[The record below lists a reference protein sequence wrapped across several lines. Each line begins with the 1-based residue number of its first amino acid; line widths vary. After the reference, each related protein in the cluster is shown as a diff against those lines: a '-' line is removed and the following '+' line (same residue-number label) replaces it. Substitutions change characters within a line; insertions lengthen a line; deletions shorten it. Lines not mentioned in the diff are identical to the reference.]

1 MPTSEPTHDEEFRGW
16 IGRPEPDPVEPEWRY
31 EPIHPRSDLRER
43 LKKLASPLVAGAVLL
58 GKFGGALLKLKGI
71 TTIGSAFVS
80 VAAYAWLWGWQFAI
94 GFVALIFVHELGHAF
109 VLRRQGVPTSPVL
122 FIPFVGA
129 VIGMKQLPKDAWRE
143 AQVALAGPLVGS
155 LGAVACLVAARAT
168 DSNLLQALAYAGFLI
183 NLINLIPVVP
193 LDGGRAAAALHPAVW
208 LVGLAGITALAVV
221 WHVWFLLVFFLVF
234 GAPELLRRFRNRHL
248 DAAYYRVA
256 PRQRLAVGITYLGL
270 AGALIAG
277 MHNTYVKRGFGDDSS
292 SASSGFCALY
302 WDGGSRSWK
311 AAGSQ
316 DTADSGSAPPPAKM
330 IVSTTPAADG
340 SSVVLRFTDGTTAA
354 VSLDACGSS

>member
-1 MPTSEPTHDEEFRGW
+1 MPTREPVDEEFRGW
-16 IGRPEPDPVEPEWRY
+16 LGRPEPGRLEPEPGY
-31 EPIHPRSDLRER
+31 EPIHPRSDLRDR
-43 LKKLASPLVAGAVLL
+43 LKKLVTPLVAAAVLVA
-58 GKFGGALLKLKGI
+58 KFGGALLKLKGI
-71 TTIGSAFVS
+71 TTVGSAFVS

-129 VIGMKQLPKDAWRE
+129 FIGMKQLPKDAWRE

-155 LGAVACLVAARAT
+155 VGALACLVAARTT
-168 DSNLLQALAYAGFLI
+168 DSELLQALAYAGFLI

-208 LVGLAGITALAVV
+208 LVGLGGIVALAIV

-248 DAAYYRVA
+248 DSEYYRVT
-256 PRQRLAVGITYLGL
+256 PRRRLAVGATYLGL

-277 MHNTYVKRGFGDDSS
+277 MHETYVKRGFGDDEA
-292 SASSGFCALY
+292 SAATGFCALY
-302 WDGGSRSWK
+302 WDNGSGSWK
-311 AAGSQ
+311 ATGDQ
-316 DTADSGSAPPPAKM
+316 DAADSGSAPPPAKTV
-330 IVSTTPAADG
+330 VSTAPDQGG
-340 SSVVLRFTDGTTAA
+340 SSVVVLLADGTRA
-354 VSLDACGSS
+354 VISLAACGSS